1 MLGITQTPM
10 HWLEHKI
17 PPPVVGALVGVAM
30 WFVALLGPTL
40 AFDASTRNIT
50 AIALVA
56 VALAFDLAGLLAF
69 RASRTTINPLSPERA
84 SKLVTAGVY
93 RVTRNP
99 MYVGMCFLLLAWAVY
114 LSAVLPLLGPVVF
127 ILYITRFQVLPEER
141 VLRQLFGEQYIQYTA
156 RVRRWL

>member
-1 MLGITQTPM
+1 MQ
-10 HWLEHKI
+10 WLEHKI

-30 WFVALLGPTL
+30 WFVASLGPAL
-40 AFDASTRNIT
+40 ALGTSTRYVT
-50 AIALVA
+50 AIALVS

-84 SKLVTAGVY
+84 SKLVTGGVY

-114 LSAVLPLLGPVVF
+114 LSAVLPFLGPVVF
-127 ILYITRFQVLPEER
+127 VLYITRFQVLPEER